1 MVTRFYFQVAQ
12 ISEVF
17 AFGIDNAV
25 SRIQIHR
32 LKWWNE
38 NGDEERKKKHASFI
52 TYRMSQYTSNDSK
65 TEERDLLFLLT
76 GTKHPLYTM
85 GFFLVLHH

>member
-1 MVTRFYFQVAQ
+1 MVTRFSDFQVAQ

-32 LKWWNE
+32 LKRWNE

-76 GTKHPLYTM
+76 GTKYPLYTICS
-85 GFFLVLHH
+85 FLV